1 MTRPSWSRSNRA
13 RCAPA
18 RSSQARIPRLVF
30 GAWDEKAGAVGSTV
44 DLLREAG
51 MPNRVE
57 VVAGILEAECAALL
71 RTFFEARR

>member
-1 MTRPSWSRSNRA
+1 M
-13 RCAPA
+13 
-18 RSSQARIPRLVF
+18 F

-71 RTFFEARR
+71 RAFFEARR